1 MQLAKL
7 KNRGWDKHYKPLFRV
22 FFSLW
27 RNKLARL
34 TLALIFSQ
42 NKVRHSLFCFARVG
56 SNLTSIDWLSERVK
70 RTRLL
75 HQIGTYAA
83 EAVSLVKY
91 PQFEGQGFESGRRRH
106 RADNGRKR

>member
-70 RTRLL
+70 RTSLL
-75 HQIGTYAA
+75 HQIGTHAGA
-83 EAVSLVKY
+83 LSLVKY